1 VSVKGTQGRAE
12 LEVVERGFVLPAGA
26 AGVVSRPAIDPSV
39 TPDSP
44 LAENVGN
51 IRPAGQRLLV
61 QRHWQAAFEVAIP
74 AGDGAY
80 GGGDSQL
87 LDDVFGPGARP
98 GPVAKAGGL
107 RRRPARRCRRTGGER
122 VHGNRAAVP
131 IADHGLRIGV

>member
-1 VSVKGTQGRAE
+1 
-12 LEVVERGFVLPAGA
+12 VVERGFVLPAGA

-61 QRHWQAAFEVAIP
+61 QRHWQAACEVAIP
-74 AGDGAY
+74 AGDCAY

-107 RRRPARRCRRTGGER
+107 R
-122 VHGNRAAVP
+122 
-131 IADHGLRIGV
+131 